1 MSTNLEILK
10 FENKKIEAYS
20 FKSVLLLYT
29 FPTTKQKDK
38 KMEDLNNSTEELYPI
53 LVDRVQAMHMEALAS
68 LNEELLADVWHHFD
82 LLIEDSKNAEDLID
96 KLDAYVEVMQ
106 ALNFLKNLE
115 KDRKKK

>member
-1 MSTNLEILK
+1 
-10 FENKKIEAYS
+10 
-20 FKSVLLLYT
+20 
-29 FPTTKQKDK
+29 
-38 KMEDLNNSTEELYPI
+38 MEDLNNSTEKLYEI
-53 LVDRVQAMHMEALAS
+53 LVDRVQAVHMEALAS